1 MTSLKYV
8 DIIKLMTEK
17 KSMLDGER
25 QYHIQ
30 LKEGDIADFVILP
43 GDPGRVDFIAK
54 HFDDAKEIAFNREY
68 KTVTGTYK
76 GRPVSVT
83 STGIGCPSAAIAIE
97 ELANIGAKTLVRLG
111 TSGAMQE
118 HTRVGD
124 LVIAN
129 GAVRQEGTSPQ
140 YMPIEFPA
148 VPSAD
153 MVSALEAAAI
163 ESKSTYHIGVVQS
176 KDSFYGQHDPDS
188 MPVSYELNQKWD
200 AWVKGG
206 VLCSE
211 MEVSTL
217 FVVGSYRR
225 IRTGALLVV
234 YGDQNRQEALSKED
248 YLDSVNKA
256 TKIILESSLKI
267 YSNYGFWKSNRIFKK
282 I

>member
-1 MTSLKYV
+1 M
-8 DIIKLMTEK
+8 IEK
-17 KSMLDGER
+17 KSMLDGEK

-43 GDPGRVDFIAK
+43 GDPGRVDFIAE

-111 TSGAMQE
+111 TSGAMQD
-118 HTRVGD
+118 HTRIGD

-129 GAVRQEGTSPQ
+129 GAVRQEGTSLQ

-148 VPSAD
+148 VPSSD
-153 MVSALEAAAI
+153 MVSALESAAK
-163 ESKSTYHIGVVQS
+163 ESKSKYHIGVVQS
-176 KDSFYGQHDPDS
+176 KDSFYGQHDPNS

-225 IRTGALLVV
+225 VRTGALLVI
-234 YGDQNRQEALSKED
+234 YGDQKRQEALSKES
-248 YLDSVNKA
+248 YLESVNKA
-256 TKIILESSLKI
+256 TSIILESSLKI
-267 YSNYGFWKSNRIFKK
+267 
-282 I
+282 

>member
-1 MTSLKYV
+1 MTLGSCF
-8 DIIKLMTEK
+8 DIIKFMSEK
-17 KSMLDGER
+17 KSMLDGDR

-30 LKEGDIADFVILP
+30 LKEGDVADFVILP
-43 GDPGRVDFIAK
+43 GDPGRVDFIAE
-54 HFDDAKEIAFNREY
+54 HFDDAKEVAYNREY
-68 KTVTGTYK
+68 KTITGTYK

-83 STGIGCPSAAIAIE
+83 STGIGCPSAAIAVE

-118 HTRVGD
+118 HTRIGD

-140 YMPIEFPA
+140 YMPMEFPA
-148 VPSAD
+148 VPSSD
-153 MVSALEAAAI
+153 MVFALEEAAKADGT
-163 ESKSTYHIGVVQS
+163 TYHIGVVQS

-188 MPVSYELNQKWD
+188 MPVSHELNEKWE

-234 YGDQNRQEALSKED
+234 YGDQNRKEALSKDD
-248 YLDSVNKA
+248 YLKSVSDA
-256 TKIILESSLKI
+256 TKIILESSLNI
-267 YSNYGFWKSNRIFKK
+267 ES
-282 I
+282 

>member
-1 MTSLKYV
+1 METKSNELLNKINHEKFDLLADYAQPYSIAVIGELLGVPEEDYEKFLYWSHAIVKMYDLK
-8 DIIKLMTEK
+8 
-17 KSMLDGER
+17 
-25 QYHIQ
+25 
-30 LKEGDIADFVILP
+30 
-43 GDPGRVDFIAK
+43 
-54 HFDDAKEIAFNREY
+54 
-68 KTVTGTYK
+68 
-76 GRPVSVT
+76 VSD
-83 STGIGCPSAAIAIE
+83 E
-97 ELANIGAKTLVRLG
+97 NAN
-111 TSGAMQE
+111 E
-118 HTRVGD
+118 
-124 LVIAN
+124 
-129 GAVRQEGTSPQ
+129 AVRQEGTSPQ

-153 MVSALEAAAI
+153 MVSALEAAAT

-188 MPVSYELNQKWD
+188 MPVSYELNQKWE

-267 YSNYGFWKSNRIFKK
+267 
-282 I
+282 

>member
-1 MTSLKYV
+1 
-8 DIIKLMTEK
+8 MTEK
-17 KSMLDGER
+17 KSMLDGEK

-43 GDPGRVDFIAK
+43 GDPGRVDFIAE

-111 TSGAMQE
+111 TSGAMQD
-118 HTRVGD
+118 HTRIGD

-129 GAVRQEGTSPQ
+129 GAVRQEGTSLQ
-140 YMPIEFPA
+140 Y
-148 VPSAD
+148 
-153 MVSALEAAAI
+153 MVSALESAAI
-163 ESKSTYHIGVVQS
+163 ESESKYHIGVVQS
-176 KDSFYGQHDPDS
+176 KDSFYGQHDPNS
-188 MPVSYELNQKWD
+188 MPVSYDLNQKWD

-225 IRTGALLVV
+225 VRTGALLVI
-234 YGDQNRQEALSKED
+234 YGDQKRQEALSKES
-248 YLDSVNKA
+248 YLESVNKA
-256 TKIILESSLKI
+256 TSIILESSLKI
-267 YSNYGFWKSNRIFKK
+267 
-282 I
+282 

>member
-1 MTSLKYV
+1 MS
-8 DIIKLMTEK
+8 EK
-17 KSMLDGER
+17 KSMLDGEK

-43 GDPGRVDFIAK
+43 GDPGRVDFIAQ
-54 HFDDAKEIAFNREY
+54 HFDNPKEIAFNREY

-97 ELANIGAKTLVRLG
+97 ELANIGAKTLVRIG

-124 LVIAN
+124 FVIAN

-148 VPSAD
+148 VPSSD
-153 MVSALEAAAI
+153 MVYALEEAAK
-163 ESKSTYHIGVVQS
+163 EKDVNYHIGVVQS

-211 MEVSTL
+211 MEASTL
-217 FVVGSYRR
+217 FVVGSYRKL
-225 IRTGALLVV
+225 RTGALLVV
-234 YGDQNRQEALSKED
+234 YGDQNRQEALRKDE
-248 YLDSVNKA
+248 YLESVNIA
-256 TKIILESSLKI
+256 TNIILEASLKI
-267 YSNYGFWKSNRIFKK
+267 PY
-282 I
+282 